1 MRVVNH
7 GHYNKLLKERGKVF
21 SIVNRKLSS
30 QVNNSLR
37 IGKGQPKYSN
47 SFIKTMYAV
56 GYILKLPLRQL
67 CGFFEDYAKQH
78 NFNVDIPD
86 FTTLSKRLKIM
97 DIKIVDK
104 RPKYADDK
112 ELELLIDSTTISIY
126 ANTVHH
132 AKKNAKYRKY
142 FRYEQT
148 RKMHIS
154 LNQSSKNVNGFLY
167 TKGTFVDHRGLT
179 PLIED
184 AVLNN
189 QIFSVKADSAYDRR
203 PCYETCHKYQIK
215 PIIHPIATA
224 TIKKQPMF
232 SERNAAINIIKS
244 FDNQEDG
251 VIVWKKQMQ
260 YGKRSYSESFFSR
273 FKNIFGSSVKNKD
286 EHNRKNELM
295 IKCNILNEFNLLGL
309 PKFELVT

>member
-1 MRVVNH
+1 MRVVNTAD
-7 GHYNKLLKERGKVF
+7 YNKQLKERGKVF
-21 SIVNRKLSS
+21 DIINKLLSS
-30 QVNNSLR
+30 NTNNNLK

-47 SFIKTMYAV
+47 FFIKTMYAV

-67 CGFFEDYAKQH
+67 CGFFEDYAKH
-78 NFNVDIPD
+78 NNFSVDIPD
-86 FTTLSKRLKIM
+86 FTTLSKRLNSM

-112 ELELLIDSTTISIY
+112 EIELLIDSTTISIY

-132 AKKNAKYRKY
+132 AKKNAKYRKH

-154 LNQSSKNVNGFLY
+154 LNQSSKNVNAFLY

-179 PLIED
+179 PLIEK

-189 QIFSVKADSAYDRR
+189 KISSVKADSAYDRK
-203 PCYETCHKYQIK
+203 PCYETCHKHQIR
-215 PIIHPIATA
+215 PIIHPMSSAA
-224 TIKKQPMF
+224 IKKQHIF
-232 SERNAAINIIKS
+232 TERNKAINIIKAS
-244 FDNQEDG
+244 DNYNDG
-251 VIVWKKQMQ
+251 VMLWKQQMQ
-260 YGKRSYSESFFSR
+260 YGKRSHAEAFFSK
-273 FKNIFGSSVKNKD
+273 FKSIFGPSVKNKN

-295 IKCNILNEFNLLGL
+295 IKCNILNEFNRLGL
-309 PKFELVT
+309 PTFELVT